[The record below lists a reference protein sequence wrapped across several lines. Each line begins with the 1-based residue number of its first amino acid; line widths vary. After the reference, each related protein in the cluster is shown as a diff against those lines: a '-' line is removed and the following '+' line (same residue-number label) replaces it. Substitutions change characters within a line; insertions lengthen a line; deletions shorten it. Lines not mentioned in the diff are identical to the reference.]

1 MRFERFPVNLIT
13 STFIHSEAFIAAVTL
28 FQRGF
33 EPVPPKYALGN
44 TISVGESASPD
55 GRCTV
60 KLLAGKD

>member
-13 STFIHSEAFIAAVTL
+13 STFIHSEAFIAAVTY
-28 FQRGF
+28 FRGGLY
-33 EPVPPKYALGN
+33 PPKYALGN